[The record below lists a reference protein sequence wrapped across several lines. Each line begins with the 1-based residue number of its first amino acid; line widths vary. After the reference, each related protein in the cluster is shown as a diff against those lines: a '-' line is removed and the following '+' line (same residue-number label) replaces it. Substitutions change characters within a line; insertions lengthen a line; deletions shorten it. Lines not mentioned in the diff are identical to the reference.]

1 MKLTFLF
8 LVKKWNR
15 FLQPR
20 PMAIVLILLHLALLQ
35 IYLQLTLLR
44 ILYMLQSLLVI
55 STGFNLFN
63 LHRKP
68 WGRNSELHFRVL
80 ENRGPEI
87 LGILL
92 TVAQQRGA
100 QMEFKP
106 WPSDFLSRAPLYT
119 QLQISISNIVDHFS
133 SNVLYSLSL
142 FHLSPHFPGYSTWFS
157 DLQFK
162 SWNWLLKYLFYFSV

>member
-35 IYLQLTLLR
+35 IHLQLTLLR

-68 WGRNSELHFRVL
+68 
-80 ENRGPEI
+80 
-87 LGILL
+87 
-92 TVAQQRGA
+92 
-100 QMEFKP
+100 
-106 WPSDFLSRAPLYT
+106 
-119 QLQISISNIVDHFS
+119 
-133 SNVLYSLSL
+133 
-142 FHLSPHFPGYSTWFS
+142 
-157 DLQFK
+157 
-162 SWNWLLKYLFYFSV
+162 

>member
-1 MKLTFLF
+1 MNFFFYLKMVFLECTWKSKPTSLAGKVYKSNEERLIDTKIYCKMMIIQTIWQQVKYRTQQKTHTQPPISIRNQVMKLTFLF

-68 WGRNSELHFRVL
+68 
-80 ENRGPEI
+80 
-87 LGILL
+87 
-92 TVAQQRGA
+92 
-100 QMEFKP
+100 
-106 WPSDFLSRAPLYT
+106 
-119 QLQISISNIVDHFS
+119 
-133 SNVLYSLSL
+133 
-142 FHLSPHFPGYSTWFS
+142 
-157 DLQFK
+157 
-162 SWNWLLKYLFYFSV
+162 